1 MIRPGRVVPN
11 VSLQW
16 DFTPSTAPAMLV
28 ESLSLGAGGRG
39 EVEGGEQAPD
49 TWHLSSPAGEVVPIS
64 QMRVCRRLGSQVRF
78 SALHP

>member
-1 MIRPGRVVPN
+1 MIRPERVVPY
-11 VSLQW
+11 VSLQR

-28 ESLSLGAGGRG
+28 ESLSLGAGAWR
-39 EVEGGEQAPD
+39 EAEAGEQALD

-64 QMRVCRRLGSQVRF
+64 QVRVCRRSGSQVGF